1 MAGPLLADPERKA
14 PAAGGKQAQ
23 LALLPTD
30 SFTVMPL
37 FHHRCLLTTATLAL
51 GVACAPGNRA
61 SREGRLPAAA
71 AELRA
76 AEAGARAAGSI
87 PFARYA
93 LERGLVELGLGNAR
107 AADRYLTAA
116 KRAHDADPSLF
127 DDREHG
133 ELLSAW
139 RSLGRMPGERR

>member
-1 MAGPLLADPERKA
+1 MTPFFQRRWLS
-14 PAAGGKQAQ
+14 AAA
-23 LALLPTD
+23 
-30 SFTVMPL
+30 
-37 FHHRCLLTTATLAL
+37 ATLA
-51 GVACAPGNRA
+51 VACSPGRTA
-61 SREGRLPAAA
+61 FREGRLPAAA

-76 AEAGARAAGSI
+76 AEPTAIARGGGEW
-87 PFARYA
+87 ARYA

-107 AADRYLTAA
+107 AADRYLTIA
-116 KRAHDADPSLF
+116 KRAADEDPALL